1 MARAAR
7 LLLAAALCASP
18 AAALVETLH
27 EEIDGTPQWRARA
40 APSRA
45 AAGVKF
51 RARRSNV
58 LVQPRPSLPA
68 HLVHVSTPARLILR
82 TGNTFGSVAEFGFVA
97 ARSRRSLCVGC
108 NTLAWVGW
116 WRGDTCALRSCVG
129 VLHSWII
136 FFAVVVRTVAPRGPP
151 VAGALVWRHA
161 CRCCVRPSCNR
172 RVDVARVAALY
183 RRRPI
188 GRDGVHG
195 FTARCGGRARLPTSL
210 VV

>member
-1 MARAAR
+1 MRVPRRGARRNAARRDRRYSPVACARRAVARCGGSEIPGASLKCVGSTSPFLARAPSACLDAGAPDFAHR
-7 LLLAAALCASP
+7 KHVWERRRVWIRCGSFTPVAVCRVQHACVGG
-18 AAALVETLH
+18 LV
-27 EEIDGTPQWRARA
+27 
-40 APSRA
+40 
-45 AAGVKF
+45 V
-51 RARRSNV
+51 ARRHV
-58 LVQPRPSLPA
+58 CPA
-68 HLVHVSTPARLILR
+68 LLYWR
-82 TGNTFGSVAEFGFVA
+82 VAFMD
-97 ARSRRSLCVGC
+97 
-108 NTLAWVGW
+108 N
-116 WRGDTCALRSCVG
+116 
-129 VLHSWII
+129 I
-136 FFAVVVRTVAPRGPP
+136 FAVVVRTVAPRGPP